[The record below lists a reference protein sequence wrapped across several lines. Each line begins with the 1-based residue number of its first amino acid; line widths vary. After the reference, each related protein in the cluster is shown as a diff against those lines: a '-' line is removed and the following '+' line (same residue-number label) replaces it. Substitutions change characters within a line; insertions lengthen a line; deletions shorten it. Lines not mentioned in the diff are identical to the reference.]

1 MNLKAICFL
10 FLFNFL
16 GLFAQEKK
24 IIFFDFDQFTLN
36 QSALQELQ
44 SWLSENKSIE
54 VSKIYGYC
62 DWKGT
67 NTYNDSLSIKR
78 VQAVFDFLKQHNITV
93 KPNYEIRGYGED
105 FEQSKIQSENRKVIL
120 VYEIKKEIPIAINFE
135 DESIPLKVKI
145 RSSKVGDII
154 KLKNLNFY
162 NMTPRVLPKSKPILY
177 ELLCALEENPNLK
190 IEIQGHICCQLSGD
204 INGLSVTRARAIYNY
219 LILQKINKK
228 RLSYKG
234 FGVTKPIHPIPEKS
248 DFEQEENRRVEILIL
263 EN

>member
-1 MNLKAICFL
+1 MLKK
-10 FLFNFL
+10 
-16 GLFAQEKK
+16 KK
-24 IIFFDFDQFTLN
+24 IIFFDFDEFTLN
-36 QSALQELQ
+36 QTALQELQ
-44 SWLSENKSIE
+44 SWLSENKAIE

-78 VQAVFDFLKQHNITV
+78 VQAVFDFLKEHNITV

-105 FEQSKIQSENRKVIL
+105 FQQSKIQSENRKVIL
-120 VYEIKKEIPIAINFE
+120 VYEIKKEDPIAANLD

-145 RSSKVGDII
+145 RSSKVGDVI

-248 DFEQEENRRVEILIL
+248 EFEQEENRRVELLIL